1 MGRKAARKLL
11 DRSGNAIIALMP
23 GLLPLFPL
31 QLVAFPGSAVPL
43 HIFEER
49 YKEMVGE
56 AERKGSEFGI
66 VLARDGGIVNAG
78 CTVVVEQ
85 VLERYPD
92 GRFDV
97 ITRGRRRFEIVS
109 LDQELAWLRGEVQ
122 YFEDEDWTPA
132 PAELLDRAL
141 KAFREL
147 RETVTNT
154 GDDFNVV
161 EPDRKHPTISFQLA
175 EAIDDLDF
183 QSALL
188 RSRSE
193 VERLRR
199 FTQFAQEFIPRKLY
213 AAKMKKLAPLNGS
226 GHKPAG
232 V

>member
-1 MGRKAARKLL
+1 MA
-11 DRSGNAIIALMP
+11 

-31 QLVAFPGSAVPL
+31 HIVAFPGSAVPL

-56 AERKGSEFGI
+56 AERNGTEFGI
-66 VLARDGGIVNAG
+66 VLARGEGIVNAG

-85 VLERYPD
+85 VLDRYPD

-109 LDQELAWLRGEVQ
+109 LDQELAWLRGEVE
-122 YFEDEDWTPA
+122 FFDDDDWTPPPPDLRDKA
-132 PAELLDRAL
+132 MR
-141 KAFREL
+141 AFREL
-147 RETVTNT
+147 RDAVTNM
-154 GDDFNVV
+154 GGEFPQP
-161 EPDRKHPTISFQLA
+161 EPDPQHPNVSFQLA

-183 QSALL
+183 QSTLL

-193 VERLRR
+193 IERLRR
-199 FTQFAQEFIPRKLY
+199 FTRFTQEFIPKKQY
-213 AAKMKKLAPLNGS
+213 AARMKKLAPLNGS

-232 V
+232 L

>member
-1 MGRKAARKLL
+1 MAARKLL
-11 DRSGNAIIALMP
+11 GRSGKRNNSTMA
-23 GLLPLFPL
+23 GLIPLFPL

-56 AERKGSEFGI
+56 AERNGTEFGI
-66 VLARDGGIVNAG
+66 VLARGEGIVNAG
-78 CTVVVEQ
+78 CTVVVEK
-85 VLERYPD
+85 VLDRYPD

-109 LDQELAWLRGEVQ
+109 LDQELAWLRGEVEF
-122 YFEDEDWTPA
+122 FEDDDWTPPPPDLREKA
-132 PAELLDRAL
+132 MRA
-141 KAFREL
+141 FHEL
-147 RETVTNT
+147 RDAVTNT
-154 GDDFNVV
+154 GDEFRPPDPDPRNPNV
-161 EPDRKHPTISFQLA
+161 SFQLA

-183 QSALL
+183 QSTLL

-193 VERLRR
+193 IERLRSFTR
-199 FTQFAQEFIPRKLY
+199 FTQEFIPKKMY

-232 V
+232 L

>member
-1 MGRKAARKLL
+1 M
-11 DRSGNAIIALMP
+11 S

-49 YKEMVGE
+49 YKEMVGD
-56 AERKGSEFGI
+56 AERKGTEFGI

-78 CTVVVEQ
+78 CTVIVEQ
-85 VLERYPD
+85 VLERYSD

-109 LDQELAWLRGEVQ
+109 LDQELEYLRGEVE

-132 PAELLDRAL
+132 PPELLDRAL
-141 KAFREL
+141 NAFREL
-147 RETVTNT
+147 RDAVTNT
-154 GDDFNVV
+154 GGDFQMT
-161 EPDRKHPTISFQLA
+161 EPDRGHPSVSFQLA

-183 QSALL
+183 QNTLL

-199 FTQFAQEFIPRKLY
+199 FTQFAQEFIPKKLY

-226 GHKPAG
+226 GRKPAG
-232 V
+232 I